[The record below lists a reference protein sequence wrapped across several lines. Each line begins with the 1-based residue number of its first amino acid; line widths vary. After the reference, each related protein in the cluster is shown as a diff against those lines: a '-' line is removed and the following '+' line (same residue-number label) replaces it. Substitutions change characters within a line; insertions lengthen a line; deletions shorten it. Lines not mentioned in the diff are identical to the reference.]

1 MSIGYGSKYSTPSG
15 WHLSGMR
22 QASTDIAQ
30 VLPHYALQ
38 SKDKPFKK
46 KKKNLKTTILQF
58 AKSNA

>member
-46 KKKNLKTTILQF
+46 KKKI
-58 AKSNA
+58 